1 MCGVLFIK
9 SHQEVVLESGA
20 RIDLNGKGFW
30 GSRKPHKFAYIP
42 KGQKGGGGSVG
53 HQSCG
58 AGGYGIKGNNGYT
71 EEQKQDVSYDEP
83 IPNYRQKS
91 DSEYALS
98 QSDGTSRKEGKTY
111 AIVGSDKDIYVGEG
125 GHTYGKKDLN
135 YLLFKSDHFSN
146 GKATKK
152 GIKTHCQGLGS
163 GGGCNFKIH
172 PRTKKPIK
180 KRGAS
185 GGGALKLV
193 CSKLIIYEGA
203 KISKWMV

>member
-1 MCGVLFIK
+1 MVKDFGV
-9 SHQEVVLESGA
+9 QENHINLHTYQKDKKEVEDLLVINHVVLVVV
-20 RIDLNGKGFW
+20 D
-30 GSRKPHKFAYIP
+30 
-42 KGQKGGGGSVG
+42 
-53 HQSCG
+53 
-58 AGGYGIKGNNGYT
+58 T

-111 AIVGSDKDIYVGEG
+111 AIVGSDNYKDIYVGEG